1 MGYLHGLSKELDA
14 TEHTDNRQ
22 REGNAPRDG
31 ACQGQE
37 ESTSEVPETSILVY

>member
-22 REGNAPRDG
+22 REGNATRDVG
-31 ACQGQE
+31 LSGTGRE
-37 ESTSEVPETSILVY
+37 HK